1 MAKAPKKARPERED
15 FATTV
20 ANRFIAALETGTAPW
35 QKPWAPGELTAHYNP
50 TTGNPYRGFNQQ
62 WLTFQGYADPRW
74 MTYKQAEAMG
84 AQVRKGENGTTV
96 EYWQWHSDRPL
107 KDDQGR
113 PVTDADGRQLT
124 QRVELESPRRF
135 YARVFNAEQIDGLPA
150 LPPREVASEW
160 ERHARAEAILAASE
174 APIRHANGD
183 RAYYSPGRDHIV
195 LPEREQF
202 PSAENYYSTALHEL
216 GHSTGHPS
224 RLDRDLAHPFG
235 SEGYA
240 KEELVAELYSFMMA
254 QRIGIEFDPAN
265 HESYVSSWIKALQ
278 NDPREIFRAA
288 AAAEKAMEYVLERE
302 RQHEQTLQA
311 EHARWLPADVTVS
324 QFRAETAALGL
335 TDPDQAALLL
345 FGRDIANALNVGI
358 PHDLPAAPE
367 LTTPFEDLM
376 SFAQRGDAQMLAASH
391 VLNLAMSKNP
401 EQAALLRPKWALAAA
416 LVEDRINDIRLDLAE
431 AELREQAREQE
442 NAGHPNDYAE
452 RAQSLRDDATIDED
466 QAQSILDREFP
477 MSNDDTDKRLAAER
491 VNLAVP
497 FSAKNA
503 AKAAGAKWDKE
514 GKVWYAPEGADL
526 AKLERWIAQPESQAY
541 VKPPREELA
550 DAMIAM
556 GLLVTEEPKLDG
568 KWHRVPTTD
577 DKPSGTGKYHE
588 KSGAY
593 RAYDDRDKG
602 GLPAGTI
609 QNHKTGEV
617 ITWKYSQVVRA
628 VAPEVR
634 AQQEAEKAE
643 RNAAREAAE
652 LVARQHVAE
661 LVGQLLDQGQPVP
674 ADHLYLT
681 RKDIAPQGLVMMDG
695 VVDFPPGSA
704 DPQKFGGKDHLLI
717 PAHDMDGKVWA
728 VQSISPH
735 GKKSFPRG
743 ATKADMHHLIGED
756 DGRRPMLLT
765 EGYATGRDLHEGT
778 TYPVAVCFD
787 AGNLERVAA
796 LYRERYPDRLLV
808 IAGDNDHRKEQ
819 EIDERTQQPKV
830 NVGKTKALQTADAIG
845 GYALLPAFAAED
857 KGSDWNDLR
866 KLKGRDEQLDQLR
879 EGMRAAI
886 RRHQAGELTRTGEGE
901 KLRQDRDER
910 QLERELDKAR
920 GREDGR
926 EQTRS
931 LDRDDRE
938 QERGPALAMSR

>member
-1 MAKAPKKARPERED
+1 MAKAPRKPKQTGED

-50 TTGNPYRGFNQQ
+50 TTGKPYRGFNQQ

-74 MTYKQAEAMG
+74 MTYNQAKAIG
-84 AQVRKGENGTTV
+84 AQVRKGEVGTSI
-96 EYWQWHSDRPL
+96 EYWQWQVERPL
-107 KDDQGR
+107 KDEQGK
-113 PVTDADGRQLT
+113 PVTDAEGNTLT
-124 QRVELESPRRF
+124 QREQLEVPRRF
-135 YARVFNAEQIDGLPA
+135 YARVFNAEQLDGLPE
-150 LPPREVASEW
+150 LPPRQAAPEW

-174 APIRHANGD
+174 ARIHHANGD

-216 GHSTGHPS
+216 GHSTGHAS

-254 QRIGIEFDPAN
+254 QRIGIEFDPTN
-265 HESYVSSWIKALQ
+265 HESYVASWIKALQ

-302 RQHEQTLQA
+302 RQHEQTLES
-311 EHARWLPADVTVS
+311 EHSRWLPDDLTPAL
-324 QFRAETAALGL
+324 FRAETAALGL
-335 TDPDQAALLL
+335 SDKDQTALLL
-345 FGRDIANALNVGI
+345 FGRDIANALNGGI
-358 PHDLPAAPE
+358 PADLPASPE

-376 SFAQRGDAQMLAASH
+376 AFAQRGEAQMLAASH

-416 LVEDRINDIRLDLAE
+416 LVEDRINDIRLDLHE
-431 AELREQAREQE
+431 AEMREEALEHLTSIG
-442 NAGHPNDYAE
+442 AGAYME
-452 RAQSLRDDATIDED
+452 RAAELRDDATIDED
-466 QAQSILDREFP
+466 QAEAILAKEFP
-477 MSNDDTDKRLAAER
+477 MSQNDTEKRVASER

-497 FSAKNA
+497 FAAKNA
-503 AKAAGAKWDKE
+503 AKAAGAKWDKDA
-514 GKVWYAPEGADL
+514 KVWYAPEGADL
-526 AKLERWIAQPESQAY
+526 AKLDRWITPIESQAY

-577 DKPSGTGKYHE
+577 DRPSGTGKYHE

-593 RAYDDRDKG
+593 RAFDDSEKG

-617 ITWKYSQVVRA
+617 ITWKYSQVVKA
-628 VAPEVR
+628 VSPEVR
-634 AQQEAEKAE
+634 ARQEAEKAE
-643 RNAAREAAE
+643 RNAARAAAE
-652 LVARQHVAE
+652 LAAREHVAE
-661 LVGQLLDQGQPVP
+661 LVGQLLDQGRPVP

-681 RKDIAPQGLVMMDG
+681 RKDIAPQGLVMMDE
-695 VVDFPPGSA
+695 VVDFPPGSP

-756 DGRRPMLLT
+756 DGRRPLLLA

-796 LYRERYPDRLLV
+796 LYRERYPSRLLV

-830 NVGKTKALQTADAIG
+830 NVGKTKALETAAAVG
-845 GYALLPAFAAED
+845 GFALLPAFAASD

-879 EGMRAAI
+879 DGMRAAI

-901 KLRQDRDER
+901 KLRQDRDAR

-920 GREDGR
+920 GRDDDR
-926 EQTRS
+926 APVRS
-931 LDRDDRE
+931 VDRDDR
-938 QERGPALAMSR
+938 ERGPALALSH